1 MKTKWTVT
9 VLLIASVLMFGCSK
23 KDQPQPTEQTQ
34 AETEAPG
41 MVDTVKEAASDA
53 AVSAIETVKESFTMD
68 IDLEKTVADLKAEAA
83 QMDVESLKEVA
94 TKYKEATAV
103 KETELKALVDKL
115 SAVPLTEKLGKEA
128 QAITGEIK
136 TLTDGVAAL
145 QERFQVYID
154 ALTAKGGDVKAL
166 LG

>member
-1 MKTKWTVT
+1 MKTKWILS
-9 VLLIASVLMFGCSK
+9 VLLIVLVVVIGCSK
-23 KDQPQPTEQTQ
+23 KDHPQTADQAATE
-34 AETEAPG
+34 AEAPG
-41 MVDTVKEAASDA
+41 TLDTLKEAAVEA
-53 AVSAIETVKESFTMD
+53 VKESFSMD

-83 QMDVESLKEVA
+83 QMDIENLKEVA
-94 TKYKEATAV
+94 AKYKEALAG
-103 KETELKALVDKL
+103 KEAELKTLMDKL

-128 QAITGEIK
+128 QGLTAEIK

-154 ALTAKGGDVKAL
+154 ALTEKGADVKAL

>member
-1 MKTKWTVT
+1 MKMTLT

-23 KDQPQPTEQTQ
+23 KDTPQPTGKPP
-34 AETEAPG
+34 AETDAPSTL
-41 MVDTVKEAASDA
+41 DTVKEAA
-53 AVSAIETVKESFTMD
+53 VEAIKESFTMD
-68 IDLEKTVADLKAEAA
+68 VDLEKTVADLKAEAA
-83 QMDVESLKEVA
+83 QMDIENLKEVA
-94 TKYKEATAV
+94 AKYKEALAA

-128 QAITGEIK
+128 QGLTAEIK

-145 QERFQVYID
+145 QERFQVYVD
-154 ALTAKGGDVKAL
+154 ALTAKGADVKAL

>member
-1 MKTKWTVT
+1 MKTKLTLT
-9 VLLIASVLMFGCSK
+9 VLLIASILMLGCSK
-23 KDQPQPTEQTQ
+23 KDQPQQPGEQPKTD
-34 AETEAPG
+34 APSPL
-41 MVDTVKEAASDA
+41 DTLKEAAVEA
-53 AVSAIETVKESFTMD
+53 VKESFTME

-83 QMDVESLKEVA
+83 KMEIESLQEVA
-94 TKYKEATAV
+94 TQYKGALIV
-103 KETELKALVDKL
+103 KETELKALLEKL
-115 SAVPLTEKLGKEA
+115 SAVPLTEKMGKEA

-154 ALTAKGGDVKAL
+154 ALTAKGADVKAL

>member
-1 MKTKWTVT
+1 MKTKLTLT
-9 VLLIASVLMFGCSK
+9 VLLIALALVFGCSK
-23 KDQPQPTEQTQ
+23 KDQPQPTDQSPT
-34 AETEAPG
+34 ETEAPG
-41 MVDTVKEAASDA
+41 MIETVKEAAVEA
-53 AVSAIETVKESFTMD
+53 AKEAFTMD

-83 QMDVESLKEVA
+83 QMDIESLKEVA
-94 TKYKEATAV
+94 TKYKDALAE

-128 QAITGEIK
+128 QGLTAEIK

-154 ALTAKGGDVKAL
+154 ALTAKGADVKAL

>member
-1 MKTKWTVT
+1 MKMTLT

-23 KDQPQPTEQTQ
+23 KDTPRPTGETP

-41 MVDTVKEAASDA
+41 TLDTLKEAAVEA
-53 AVSAIETVKESFTMD
+53 VKESFSMD

-83 QMDVESLKEVA
+83 QMDIENLKEVA
-94 TKYKEATAV
+94 AKYKEALTG

-128 QAITGEIK
+128 QGLTTEIK

-145 QERFQVYID
+145 QERFQVYVD
-154 ALTAKGGDVKAL
+154 ALTAKGADVKAL

>member
-1 MKTKWTVT
+1 MKTKLTLT

-23 KDQPQPTEQTQ
+23 KDQPQTTDQAT

-41 MVDTVKEAASDA
+41 TLDTLKEAASDA
-53 AVSAIETVKESFTMD
+53 AASAIETVKESFTMD

-83 QMDVESLKEVA
+83 QMDIESLQEVA
-94 TKYKEATAV
+94 VKYKEAISV
-103 KETELKALVDKL
+103 KETELKALMDKL
-115 SAVPLTEKLGKEA
+115 SAVPLTEKMGKEA

-136 TLTDGVAAL
+136 TLTDGVSAL
-145 QERFQVYID
+145 QQRFQVYID
-154 ALTAKGGDVKAL
+154 ALSAKGADVKAL

>member
-1 MKTKWTVT
+1 MKMTLT
-9 VLLIASVLMFGCSK
+9 VLLVASVLMFGCSK

-41 MVDTVKEAASDA
+41 MLDTVKKATSDA
-53 AVSAIETVKESFTMD
+53 AASAVETVKESFTMD

-83 QMDVESLKEVA
+83 QMDIENLKEVA
-94 TKYKEATAV
+94 AKYKEAIAG
-103 KETELKALVDKL
+103 KETEIKALLDKL

-128 QAITGEIK
+128 QGLTGEIK

-154 ALTAKGGDVKAL
+154 ALTAKGADVKAL